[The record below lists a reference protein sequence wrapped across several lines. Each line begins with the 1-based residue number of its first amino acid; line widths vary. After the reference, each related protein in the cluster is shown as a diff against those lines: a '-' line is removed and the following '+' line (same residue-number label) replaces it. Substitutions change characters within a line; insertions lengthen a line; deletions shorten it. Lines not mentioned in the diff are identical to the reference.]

1 MTLQVLRKNGRAWL
15 TALGLVALVGVASGI
30 FATPARAVILDDEK
44 RVDLVLADN
53 TNVTLFAQQG
63 GAAPGGG
70 TPYYYLPVNL
80 RLATNPDG
88 TPEFLFLKF
97 TTEKRAD
104 QGGVEGGLMHFLMQW
119 GLTPAQETEVKDK
132 LKQKDPKGVLMGA
145 VPVEDEGEG
154 SGSFQI
160 ISGTLSDNKM
170 SSALVSS
177 GKAPLVPGG
186 RCAAASRLSPEGAQ
200 LLAASFEKTRSIADV
215 SIALNFNYTTIVPAA
230 KGTITFDWSKL
241 ETHFDSLGAEYS
253 RKQSGTSKS
262 TASFL
267 GIPIF
272 SSESPEYAYSYN
284 EVKKQFDFLME
295 KQIVKFDWQENV
307 SDDRIT
313 KVREAFLT
321 YFINSMT
328 EPAPQAPPPP
338 PSTDE
343 KKDDPNIRYGT
354 NYKFSKTSLKRA
366 FESKTKVLRLD
377 MRLPIKH
384 QFQIVGNLASW
395 YDGVRDN
402 PKCVAAV
409 NLNDPFYQHRDIN
422 FILDLDAK
430 DMFEQEANYVTVNVR
445 KQRSEGNPFEDHVT
459 IDAKYVKDNGINA
472 KMTYARGEDKNADTY
487 QYQAQWSFRGGKV
500 WPTNPPWQTGSWE
513 GVTLAAPIVPRT
525 IEVEG
530 DLDALKASNVARVT
544 AQIHYI
550 KFGTEMEENLSVSP
564 VKNEPLVSKR
574 IYMDADSKGYAYR
587 LIVDSKTD
595 GKLATPWSAKVADD
609 YIFAAVP
616 KDMLEQPDLKAV
628 AKTAALDASTSAKE
642 KVLSKFAELLGGTKQ

>member
-1 MTLQVLRKNGRAWL
+1 MMQALRSLKRALPRAAGLAALVWL
-15 TALGLVALVGVASGI
+15 ATALLAP
-30 FATPARAVILDDEK
+30 PARAVVLDDD
-44 RVDLVLADN
+44 RRIDLTLSDN
-53 TNVTLFAQQG
+53 TDVTLFAQQDG
-63 GAAPGGG
+63 SAPGGG
-70 TPYYYLPVNL
+70 VPYYYLPVNL
-80 RLATNPDG
+80 RLAAGPDS
-88 TPEFLFLKF
+88 TPQFLFLKF
-97 TTEKRAD
+97 TTEKRTD
-104 QGGVEGGLMHFLMQW
+104 QGGTEGGLIHFLMQW
-119 GLTPAQETEVKDK
+119 GLTGAQEAEAKDK

-154 SGSFQI
+154 SGSFQV

-186 RCAAASRLSPEGAQ
+186 LCAAAARLSPEGAQ
-200 LLAASFEKTRSIADV
+200 LLAASLEKSRSIADV
-215 SIALNFNYTTIVPAA
+215 SIALNFNYTTLVPAA

-241 ETHFDSLGAEYS
+241 QTHFDSLGAEYNRRQTGS
-253 RKQSGTSKS
+253 TTT

-267 GIPIF
+267 GIPIW
-272 SSESPEYAYSYN
+272 SNTNPDYAYSFN
-284 EVKKQFDFLME
+284 EVKKQYDFLIE

-328 EPAPQAPPPP
+328 EPAPQAPPAA
-338 PSTDE
+338 PSDSE
-343 KKDDPNIRYGT
+343 KKDDPDIKYGT
-354 NYKFSKTSLKRA
+354 NYKFSKTAFSRA
-366 FESKTKVLRLD
+366 YESKSKVLRLD
-377 MRLPIKH
+377 MKLPIKH
-384 QFQIVGNLASW
+384 PLQIVGNLASW
-395 YDGVRDN
+395 YDGVRNN

-409 NLNDPFYQHRDIN
+409 NLNDPFFQHRDID

-445 KQRSEGNPFEDHVT
+445 KNRSSGNPFEDHVT
-459 IDAKYVKDNGINA
+459 IDAKYLKDNGINA
-472 KMTYARGEDKNADTY
+472 KVTYARGEDQNPDVY
-487 QYQAQWSFRGGKV
+487 EYQAQWSFRGGRV
-500 WPTNPPWQTGSWE
+500 WPTDPSWQRGSWE
-513 GVTLAAPIVPRT
+513 GVTLSAPIVPRT

-530 DLDALKASNVARVT
+530 DLDALKSSGIARVT
-544 AQIHYI
+544 AQIHYV
-550 KFGTEMEENLSVSP
+550 KFGTEMEENISVSP

-574 IYMDADSKGYAYR
+574 IYMDAGSKGYAYR

-616 KDMLEQPDLKAV
+616 KDMLEQPTLKAQ
-628 AKTAALDASTSAKE
+628 AKEAALDAASSAKE
-642 KVLSKFAELLGGTKQ
+642 KVLTKFADLLGGMKQ